1 MTWINMLSP
10 LQWALLLA
18 IPPAILSLYF
28 LKLKRQQA
36 VVPSTMLWKRAIED
50 LHVNSI
56 WQKLRKNLLLYLQL
70 LFVGLLILACLRPGW
85 SGMNRVGER
94 RIYIIDHSASMQAT
108 DNNPSRLDVAKDK
121 ALKLIKDAASNDS
134 AMVIATSDRASVEQ
148 GFTNNR
154 SLLENAVKRRRAHV

>member
-28 LKLKRQQA
+28 LKLKRHES

-50 LHVNSI
+50 LHVNSL

-70 LFVGLLILACLRPGW
+70 LFVGLLILACIRPAGD
-85 SGMNRVGER
+85 GR
-94 RIYIIDHSASMQAT
+94 RGGGLAADAPFRRQAS
-108 DNNPSRLDVAKDK
+108 PR
-121 ALKLIKDAASNDS
+121 
-134 AMVIATSDRASVEQ
+134 
-148 GFTNNR
+148 
-154 SLLENAVKRRRAHV
+154 